1 MNTPPKKNT
10 HGGYREGS
18 GSKGKYTCDA
28 KNITIYAP
36 IDAKQAIQAFA
47 KKEAKKY
54 LKPKE
59 DK

>member
-18 GSKGKYTCDA
+18 GSKGKYTCDT
-28 KNITIYAP
+28 KKFTLYVP
-36 IDAKQAIQAFA
+36 INAEQAIRTFA

-59 DK
+59 EK